1 MKRLLIVAAL
11 MMAVACG
18 EPFLHLNPYDP
29 QFPLAVDVTGP
40 DTLLSLGE
48 VGNYAVRFT
57 PAVFPDSA
65 VTWLAD
71 TVTIFSADTTYVSNG
86 SAYLLPAKNGNFQ
99 SVNPPLEPAVLKIS
113 VEALVAGYDTN
124 LTGSGGGLAKV
135 IEYRHTGFKT
145 VVITQR
151 ITQIQLRCPDTHAC
165 APFSAGATGTVWV
178 DGFDALGHQ
187 IAALTSATVNPDTG
201 AVVATFVSRDPTI
214 ARVDPK
220 GIRAANVTALK
231 SGSTWVVATR
241 KTLLDSLQLIVH

>member
-11 MMAVACG
+11 MISVACG

-29 QFPLAVDVTGP
+29 AFPLAVDVTGP
-40 DTLLSLGE
+40 DTLFSFGE
-48 VGNYAVRFT
+48 IGNYAVRFT

-71 TVTIFSADTTYVSNG
+71 TVTIFSGDTTYVSDG
-86 SAYLLPAKNGNFQ
+86 SAYLLAGKNGNFQ
-99 SVNPPLEPAVLKIS
+99 SVNPPLEPAVLTIS

-124 LTGSGGGLAKV
+124 LTAVGGGLATV
-135 IEYRHTGFKT
+135 VEYRHTGLKS
-145 VVITQR
+145 VVITQHV
-151 ITQIQLRCPDTHAC
+151 TKIQLRCPDTHAC
-165 APFSAGATGTVWV
+165 APFSAGGTGTVWV

-187 IAALTSATVNPDTG
+187 IAALTSPTVNPDTG

-214 ARVDPK
+214 ARVVPN

-231 SGSTWVVATR
+231 SGSTWIVAAR
-241 KTLLDSLQLIVH
+241 KTVLDSLQIVVQ